1 MLLSI
6 VFERFRLS
14 GVEYGVM
21 VTQTV
26 KIDGGR
32 RGTGTEEEVNGEV
45 VRSGIDEYQH
55 WVLVRGGIIGTG
67 FLLSLVGLYGD
78 HK

>member
-1 MLLSI
+1 VLLSI
-6 VFERFRLS
+6 VFERYRLT

-21 VTQTV
+21 ATQTV
-26 KIDGGR
+26 KNDGGR
-32 RGTGTEEEVNGEV
+32 RGTGTDEEVNGEV
-45 VRSGIDEYQH
+45 IRLGIDEYQH